1 MTTDSSENVA
11 AAAGGG
17 RDRRRLFL
25 AGIVLLGGIAGAAM
39 VVSAAENV
47 RIENVSVSPET
58 AITGEPVTVETTIA
72 NLPSSNG
79 SVTLTDLYV
88 RTAGSVDEHARI
100 EDVGS
105 IDPAGSVSVPVSVT
119 FDSPGEKRLTV
130 LAVTED
136 ESGDHDRYEYP
147 LYVDVEEP
155 SVRVDLSTSTPD
167 NSTDR
172 TAVEVTNYGNT
183 DLADIEVTASVDGT
197 VVDRAFTFDVEP
209 ESSESVTFHTGNV
222 SSDEVTFAAH
232 YDAAGERHTSEQV
245 TTIEDD
251 ASGVPAEIRLTR
263 IGASSGADGT
273 TIQGEAVNVGST
285 DAGSVMLRV
294 LDPEGSNTS
303 GTGGEYFVGP
313 VEGSEF
319 ATFELTAD
327 VSGDRTVVPVEIGYN
342 VDGERRTQVQRI
354 DLDAAQAGGPPAGAG
369 QGDGSGSGPGAGGP
383 GGVEG
388 GPGGPG
394 GPASGGS
401 LPLVPIGVVVVL
413 LVGGFLT
420 YRWRHQ

>member
-1 MTTDSSENVA
+1 MTMDSSGTGPSA
-11 AAAGGG
+11 SGGA

-58 AITGEPVTVETTIA
+58 PITGEPVTVETTIA
-72 NLPSSNG
+72 NLPSSNET
-79 SVTLTDLYV
+79 VTLTDLYV
-88 RTAGSVDEHARI
+88 RTAGDLEEHARI

-105 IDPAGSVSVPVSVT
+105 IDPGGSVSVPVSAT

-130 LAVTED
+130 RAVTQD
-136 ESGDHDRYEYP
+136 ESGDYQRYEYP

-167 NSTDR
+167 NGTDR
-172 TAVEVTNYGNT
+172 TAVGVTNYGNT
-183 DLADIEVTASVDGT
+183 DLTDVAVTASVDGT

-209 ESSESVTFHTGNV
+209 ASSESVTFHTGNV
-222 SSDEVTFAAH
+222 SGEDVTFAAR
-232 YDAAGERHTSEQV
+232 YEAAGERHTTEQV
-245 TTIEDD
+245 ATIGET
-251 ASGVPAEIRLTR
+251 SGVPAEIRLTS
-263 IGASSGADGT
+263 IEVSPGAGGT

-285 DAGSVMLRV
+285 DAGSVILRV
-294 LDPEGSNTS
+294 RDADGNGSS

-327 VSGDRTVVPVEIGYN
+327 VAGDRTVVPVEISYN
-342 VDGERRTQVQRI
+342 VDGERRTEVQRI
-354 DLDAAQAGGPPAGAG
+354 DLDAAQSGGPPAGAG
-369 QGDGSGSGPGAGGP
+369 QGDGSPSGPGAGGP
-383 GGVEG
+383 GGVEAGPG

-394 GPASGGS
+394 GGGG

-420 YRWRHQ
+420 YRWRDQ